1 MIYRAKDGPKQEW
14 ADQTITIDL
23 FLNSTQCSFDPR
35 LWKEEPSRKWFAKR
49 NRFSFGA
56 NFSNPESFY
65 SVPNMRGRCESLRE
79 QKKAV
84 CSKEIRLLGHVGALL
99 SAASERDIPFS
110 LVYQMRDPR
119 ASVLS
124 QVSNVPHLK
133 WSQHEGGLGSN
144 FKFVEKGDLSKQNP
158 KPCTLKLPRR
168 CGTSRT

>member
-35 LWKEEPSRKWFAKR
+35 LWREEPSRKWFAKR

-65 SVPNMRGRCESLRE
+65 TVPNMRARCESLRE
-79 QKKAV
+79 QKRAV
-84 CSKEIRLLGHVGALL
+84 CSKEIRLLGHVDALL

-124 QVSNVPHLK
+124 QVFGV
-133 WSQHEGGLGSN
+133 
-144 FKFVEKGDLSKQNP
+144 
-158 KPCTLKLPRR
+158 
-168 CGTSRT
+168 